1 MTELA
6 QANCPNCGAPISA
19 KTCPYCGTALFFE
32 ALEQAEPEKLVQA
45 MENYIPLDFRGTG
58 YVKRSSRIE
67 SRSLLRKS
75 KNSV

>member
-1 MTELA
+1 MAELTRS
-6 QANCPNCGAPISA
+6 NCPNCGAPISA

-32 ALEQAEPEKLVQA
+32 ALELAEPERHIPA
-45 MENYIPLDFRGTG
+45 IENYIPLDFRGTG

-75 KNSV
+75 KNSA